1 MMPAAFVC
9 LVALAAFASVAAP
22 FLFRDAATAWG
33 LTRPVIYGGETRQE
47 FILESTGAG
56 VAVFDYD
63 RDGRPDIFLV
73 NGSRLEGFGK
83 GPAPISM
90 LYRNVGGRFVDVTEK
105 SGLGRHGWG
114 QGVCAGDYDN
124 DGWTDLYVTYYGRN
138 VLYRNRGDGTF
149 E

>member
-1 MMPAAFVC
+1 MMRAAFLC
-9 LVALAAFASVAAP
+9 VAVLAALGPAGAP
-22 FLFRDAATAWG
+22 FLFREVAAAGG

-47 FILESTGAG
+47 FILESTGTG

-83 GPAPISM
+83 DPAPVSM

-124 DGWTDLYVTYYGRN
+124 DRL
-138 VLYRNRGDGTF
+138 
-149 E
+149 